1 MSEHNDAQDP
11 ALSELELRRVVPL
24 AEASRLTS
32 LSEDSIRRHHRDK
45 LVRMSPGR
53 LGMTVKAV
61 LSIARPVV

>member
-1 MSEHNDAQDP
+1 MGSDLLALAMRHDAGARD
-11 ALSELELRRVVPL
+11 EL
-24 AEASRLTS
+24 ASRLTS